1 MEGFKEIDV
10 LDILSEIISEGIL
23 IVNDQHSITASNHA
37 ANVMFGYG
45 EGELIGEPLDI
56 LIPKSSRADH
66 GKLVS
71 GFMHHGKARQMGKG
85 LDLLGRCKNG
95 DEFPL
100 EISLNPFKLNS
111 KRYVLALIM
120 DITEKKKAKETID
133 YWFKIFDESLNE
145 IYVFDPETL
154 VFINVN
160 LGAQKNLGYSMQE
173 LAQMSVLDIKPSL
186 SEAVMRRLVSPLLSK
201 RKQKVVFETEHK
213 RKDGSTYPVEV
224 HLQISFIGK
233 RKVFVAIVLDITERK
248 NYTQQ
253 LEKTVEER
261 TQQLQEALK
270 AEKKLNELKTKF
282 LSLVSHEFKT
292 PLTSILTS
300 TSLLAKYTESEQQN
314 KRDKHIATIK
324 SKVKYLDGILTDFL
338 SIERLE
344 LGKVKYELTTF
355 PLSKVINE
363 VIYDANMLLKEGQR
377 IKYPNNIDGIVLDF
391 DEKMLV
397 LALSNLVHNA
407 IKYSPEETDIE
418 LRVTMEQEQLNI
430 EVVDE
435 GFGIPPEDRPFIFD
449 RYYRASN
456 VLTVQGTGIGLN
468 IVRQHMHNLDAN
480 VTFKSN
486 REKGSTFTLHIPIKN
501 KENEKNLTG

>member
-1 MEGFKEIDV
+1 M
-10 LDILSEIISEGIL
+10 
-23 IVNDQHSITASNHA
+23 
-37 ANVMFGYG
+37 
-45 EGELIGEPLDI
+45 
-56 LIPKSSRADH
+56 
-66 GKLVS
+66 
-71 GFMHHGKARQMGKG
+71 
-85 LDLLGRCKNG
+85 
-95 DEFPL
+95 
-100 EISLNPFKLNS
+100 
-111 KRYVLALIM
+111 
-120 DITEKKKAKETID
+120 
-133 YWFKIFDESLNE
+133 
-145 IYVFDPETL
+145 
-154 VFINVN
+154 
-160 LGAQKNLGYSMQE
+160 
-173 LAQMSVLDIKPSL
+173 
-186 SEAVMRRLVSPLLSK
+186 
-201 RKQKVVFETEHK
+201 
-213 RKDGSTYPVEV
+213 
-224 HLQISFIGK
+224 
-233 RKVFVAIVLDITERK
+233 
-248 NYTQQ
+248 
-253 LEKTVEER
+253 
-261 TQQLQEALK
+261 
-270 AEKKLNELKTKF
+270 
-282 LSLVSHEFKT
+282 
-292 PLTSILTS
+292 
-300 TSLLAKYTESEQQN
+300 
-314 KRDKHIATIK
+314 
-324 SKVKYLDGILTDFL
+324 DGILTDFL

-486 REKGSTFTLHIPIKN
+486 KEKGSTFTLHIPIKN